1 MPLEQGM
8 LYIPVPSSHQDYWLG
23 QRGVSVQLHGWG
35 WVLSQGS
42 LYLQPQASAPQTWRM
57 LHSKVMADQL
67 QTPRSSAT
75 RRSLLSFL
83 AQRKLSPCPASV
95 QVGIGRSSHTTMWP
109 SLCLYVQEKWQC
121 RRMYPDNT
129 KIFIRL
135 HVFSS
140 FHIQKC
146 FTLYECVTWNWSTF
160 DIYQNIIGCT
170 RMTVCESICSF
181 FQVQFTQKNVSF
193 NVIICNFFS
202 LHCYVF
208 MVNEWGKMI

>member
-1 MPLEQGM
+1 MPLEQGI
-8 LYIPVPSSHQDYWLG
+8 LYIPVPSSHQDDWLG

-95 QVGIGRSSHTTMWP
+95 QVGIGRSSHTWRCDLLFASMFRKNGSAEGCIQT
-109 SLCLYVQEKWQC
+109 
-121 RRMYPDNT
+121 
-129 KIFIRL
+129 
-135 HVFSS
+135 
-140 FHIQKC
+140 IQKC
-146 FTLYECVTWNWSTF
+146 LSDYMFLVLFIFRNVLLCMNVWHEIDQHLTFTK
-160 DIYQNIIGCT
+160 I
-170 RMTVCESICSF
+170 
-181 FQVQFTQKNVSF
+181 
-193 NVIICNFFS
+193 
-202 LHCYVF
+202 
-208 MVNEWGKMI
+208 